1 VILTV
6 ASVHI
11 LESMAGG
18 QYLCKR
24 SGPQYRLAN
33 ACYNVPDVNKSYGQA
48 TK

>member
-6 ASVHI
+6 GSVHI

-24 SGPQYRLAN
+24 SGSQYRLAN
-33 ACYNVPDVNKSYGQA
+33 TCYNVPEVNESYGQA
-48 TK
+48 TR